1 MDEELIRKYQ
11 EAISLLQY
19 RNPKYS
25 YHGEF
30 VSDFSGRS
38 ALKLTYYTRLE
49 STDSPWSATTFN
61 SKTFKY
67 MKSNEEALKYFIK
80 AVQNRVF

>member
-30 VSDFSGRS
+30 VSDWSGRS
-38 ALKLTYYTRLE
+38 AFKLTYYKRLD

-61 SKTFKY
+61 TKIFKY
-67 MKSNEEALKYFIK
+67 MKSNEDALKYFIK
-80 AVQNRVF
+80 SVQNRVF

>member
-1 MDEELIRKYQ
+1 MEEELIRKYQ

-30 VSDFSGRS
+30 VSDWSGRS
-38 ALKLTYYTRLE
+38 AFKLTYYTRLD
-49 STDSPWSATTFN
+49 SQDSPWSATSFN

-67 MKSNEEALKYFIK
+67 MKTNEAALRYFIK
-80 AVQNRVF
+80 MVQNRVF